1 MYRAPVS
8 EISHTL
14 MKVAGLEKALDDNR
28 FPEFSA
34 DLAAAILEEAGKFA
48 AERVEPLRITGDKHG
63 ATVKD
68 GVVTTAPG
76 WKELYRDWIEGG
88 RSEEHTSEL
97 QSREN
102 LVCRLLLEKKT

>member
-48 AERVEPLRITGDKHG
+48 SERVEPLRITGDKHG
-63 ATVKD
+63 ATVRTVSSPRHRAGKSF
-68 GVVTTAPG
+68 TATG
-76 WKELYRDWIEGG
+76 SKAAGTR
-88 RSEEHTSEL
+88 
-97 QSREN
+97 
-102 LVCRLLLEKKT
+102 

>member
-14 MKVAGLEKALDDNR
+14 MKVAGLEKALEENR

-48 AERVEPLRITGDKHG
+48 ATVSSRCASP
-63 ATVKD
+63 ATR
-68 GVVTTAPG
+68 TALP
-76 WKELYRDWIEGG
+76 
-88 RSEEHTSEL
+88 
-97 QSREN
+97 
-102 LVCRLLLEKKT
+102 